1 MLLCDALKQ
10 ILDTA
15 PSYYLSRSTWPKGKV
30 VYLYRPLSVAL
41 LNKQSS
47 PAYSEDKK
55 LILENLLSD
64 SVDYCEYHPSV
75 KDLLAEDWMIIEKEK
90 LLNTI

>member
-15 PSYYLSRSTWPKGKV
+15 PSYYLSRSIWPKGKV

-64 SVDYCEYHPSV
+64 SVDYCEYRPSV

-90 LLNTI
+90 LLSTF

>member
-15 PSYYLSRSTWPKGKV
+15 PSYYLSRSIWPKGKV

-64 SVDYCEYHPSV
+64 SVDYCEYRPSV

>member
-1 MLLCDALKQ
+1 MFLCDALKQ

-15 PSYYLSRSTWPKGKV
+15 PSYYLSRSIWPKGKV

-64 SVDYCEYHPSV
+64 SVDYCEYRPSV